1 MSISFVHLI
10 LFIRTST
17 SVLLKKW
24 NVELFK
30 QSKIRT
36 HVTVIGNNL
45 FMINAYNWIPSCEIG
60 LRDQYIIWSCL
71 REKFLVWFYIPTR
84 VKTWKI
90 VRLPRAVVIE
100 KSLFVLSIDVQII
113 FSTMNLF
120 SISFSYPFLIAFVM
134 LNNRD
139 RSLSSSESLWFFQES

>member
-1 MSISFVHLI
+1 MCL
-10 LFIRTST
+10 
-17 SVLLKKW
+17 SVLCIWFFIGLLQVCYYKKW

-30 QSKIRT
+30 QSKIRK

-120 SISFSYPFLIAFVM
+120 SISFSYPFWL
-134 LNNRD
+134 L
-139 RSLSSSESLWFFQES
+139 LWC